1 MNLFKNKKIL
11 VTGGTGSLGKE
22 LVWDLLKNHEPST
35 VRIYDVDETEQ
46 FNFQQ
51 ELRYYF
57 KDNLK
62 KYEDI
67 VRFLLGDVRDKER
80 LDRAAENIDVIFHT
94 AALKHV
100 MACEYNPFEAVKTNV
115 LGMQNIIDAAID
127 NNVTIIDPNLII
139 LRSAKLM
146 QQRIAS

>member
-22 LVWDLLKNHEPST
+22 LVWDLLKNHEPSI

-46 FNFQQ
+46 FNFQH

-62 KYEDI
+62 KYEDT

-80 LDRAAENIDVIFHT
+80 LDRAAENIDIIFHT

-100 MACEYNPFEAVKTNV
+100 MACEYNSSV
-115 LGMQNIIDAAID
+115 IS
-127 NNVTIIDPNLII
+127 NLSNTG
-139 LRSAKLM
+139 L
-146 QQRIAS
+146 

>member
-1 MNLFKNKKIL
+1 MVFIQTIEIENQIMNLFKNKKIL

-22 LVWDLLKNHEPST
+22 LVWDLLKNHEPRT

-51 ELRYYF
+51 ELRSYF

-62 KYEDI
+62 KYEDS

-80 LDRAAENIDVIFHT
+80 LDRAAENIDMIFH
-94 AALKHV
+94 KYQFYMV
-100 MACEYNPFEAVKTNV
+100 F
-115 LGMQNIIDAAID
+115 
-127 NNVTIIDPNLII
+127 
-139 LRSAKLM
+139 
-146 QQRIAS
+146 RIG